1 MTKPVNQAAAAEQFL
16 QDQKRAQQYDKIL
29 WNARLKRDIGAAS
42 VPEWEELREIASQI
56 KEHTLTHLAD
66 YLEQFEANAKQN
78 GIQVHWAKDGAEHN
92 QIVHNILGS
101 HNVKF
106 LIKSKSML
114 QEECGMVPFLESQ
127 GISITESDF
136 GERIQQL
143 DREPPSHIVMPAI
156 HKTRQDVAKL
166 FAEKIDTDPN
176 NDDPHYLNEMMRQNT
191 RPRFLKADAGMTGV
205 NFAIAET
212 GSFVVCTNEG
222 NADIGANVPPLHIA
236 SMGIEKLIPKVEHLG
251 VFIRLLSRSAL
262 GSPITQYTS
271 HFTKPKP
278 GGEIHLVIVDNG
290 RSERLGM
297 ADFWSSL
304 KCIRCGACLNTCPVY
319 RRSGG
324 LSYGAVY
331 SGPIGMV
338 LDPTF
343 DAKKYSN
350 LPYSST
356 LCGSCGDVCPVK
368 IDLPEQIYKW
378 RRVMAEKHLLSLPRR
393 ESMKAAGMVLG
404 NPLLYRFAENV
415 VIQKVMKYFPFLF
428 SSKILNP
435 WVRHRALPT
444 VPKQTFKQWYIENR
458 QK

>member
-1 MTKPVNQAAAAEQFL
+1 MNKPINQAGGAEEFL
-16 QDQKRAQQYDKIL
+16 KDPERAQQFDQIL
-29 WNARLKRDIGAAS
+29 WNARLRRDQAAAS
-42 VPEWEELREIASQI
+42 IPEWEQLREIASQI

-78 GIQVHWAKDGAEHN
+78 GIQVHWAKDAIEHN
-92 QIVHNILGS
+92 QIVYTILNQN
-101 HNVKF
+101 NVKS
-106 LIKSKSML
+106 LVKSKSML
-114 QEECGMVPFLESQ
+114 QEECSMVPFLENN
-127 GISITESDF
+127 GITVTESDF

-143 DREPPSHIVMPAI
+143 DEEPPSHIVMPAI
-156 HKTRQDVAKL
+156 HKNRQDVAKL
-166 FAEKIDTDPN
+166 FAEKIESDPN
-176 NDDPHYLNEMMRQNT
+176 NDNPHYLNEMMRQNT
-191 RPRFLKADAGMTGV
+191 RPRFLTADAGMTGV

-236 SMGIEKLIPKVEHLG
+236 SMGIEKLIPKVEHLA

-271 HFTKPKP
+271 HFTQPKL
-278 GGEIHLVIVDNG
+278 GGELHLIIVDNG

-338 LDPTF
+338 IDPTF
-343 DAKKYSN
+343 DDKKYSN

-378 RRVMAEKHLLSLPRR
+378 RRVMAERRLLSLPRQ
-393 ESMKAAGMVLG
+393 ESMKALGIVLG
-404 NPLLYRFAENV
+404 NPHLYRLAENV
-415 VIQKVMKYFPFLF
+415 IEQKVMKYFPFLF
-428 SSKILNP
+428 SSKLLNP

-444 VPKQTFKQWYIENR
+444 VPKQTFKQWYLENR